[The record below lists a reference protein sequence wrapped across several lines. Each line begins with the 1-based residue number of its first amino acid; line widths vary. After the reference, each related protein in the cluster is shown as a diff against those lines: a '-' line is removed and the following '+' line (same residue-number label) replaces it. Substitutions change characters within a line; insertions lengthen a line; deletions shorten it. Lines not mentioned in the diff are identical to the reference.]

1 MWLDQVR
8 QAGTESFTVH
18 WKPYSLEQVNQ
29 KVGEEYHV
37 WDEPTDKLPPG
48 IWALRA
54 GVAAGRQGE
63 EQLGQFLPLLLE
75 ARHVDRMEL
84 DDKDMLRSL
93 AEQAGLDVERFQ
105 KDMEDPSSL
114 EEVAASHTKAVEEH
128 GVFGTPTFVFPDGAS
143 AFLKMLRPDTL
154 EEAAK
159 AFKPL
164 MEIMQGETFIGEV
177 KRPQPPWPKGVF
189 THR

>member
-8 QAGTESFTVH
+8 QAETDSFTVH

-29 KVGEEYHV
+29 KVGEDYHV

-48 IWALRA
+48 IWSLRA

-63 EQLGQFLPLLLE
+63 EQLGRFLPLLLK

-84 DDKDMLRSL
+84 DDKKMLRSL

-114 EEVAASHTKAVEEH
+114 EEVAASHTKAVEEY

-143 AFLKMLRPDTL
+143 AFLKMLRPDTTA
-154 EEAAK
+154 EAAQ

-164 MEIMQGETFIGEV
+164 MDIMEGKTFIGEV